1 MKNVSDIL
9 NSLQNKPQFSKLS
22 HYKCI
27 ARIQS
32 LFSPPLQKMVKFAY
46 IKNNTLFFVLNHPGA
61 KQEFDNNI
69 QSIKS
74 ALKFCNPDECKEE
87 NIQDIRAFVAHT
99 PAKVFKLEKKEPLI
113 YPERSKGE
121 FEINIHNQELKAL
134 VKSIQN
140 IIKEKNA
147 TTRDN

>member
-27 ARIQS
+27 SRIQS
-32 LFSPPLQKMVKFAY
+32 LFSPPLQRMVKFAY

-74 ALKFCNPDECKEE
+74 ALKFYNPDECQAD
-87 NIQDIRAFVAHT
+87 NIQDIKAFVTHT
-99 PAKVFKLEKKEPLI
+99 PTKVFTLEEIKVQR
-113 YPERSKGE
+113 YPERSSGK
-121 FEINIHNQELKAL
+121 FEINIHNQELKSL
-134 VKSIQN
+134 VESIQN

-147 TTRDN
+147 TARDD

>member
-22 HYKCI
+22 HYRCI
-27 ARIQS
+27 DRIQS

-46 IKNNTLFFVLNHPGA
+46 IKNTTLFFVLNHPGA

-74 ALKFCNPDECKEE
+74 ALKFCNPEECQGE
-87 NIQDIRAFVAHT
+87 NIQDIKAFVTHT
-99 PAKVFKLEKKEPLI
+99 PTKIFQIEEKEPQI
-113 YPERSKGE
+113 YPERSSGE
-121 FEINIHNQELKAL
+121 FKINIHNQELKSL
-134 VKSIQN
+134 VESIQN

-147 TTRDN
+147 TVRDD

>member
-27 ARIQS
+27 SKIQS

-74 ALKFCNPDECKEE
+74 ALKFYNPDECQA
-87 NIQDIRAFVAHT
+87 NSIQDIKAFVTHT
-99 PAKVFKLEKKEPLI
+99 PAKVFTLEKIKVQR
-113 YPERSKGE
+113 YPERSSGE
-121 FEINIHNQELKAL
+121 FEINIHNQELKSL
-134 VKSIQN
+134 VESIQN

-147 TTRDN
+147 TARDN